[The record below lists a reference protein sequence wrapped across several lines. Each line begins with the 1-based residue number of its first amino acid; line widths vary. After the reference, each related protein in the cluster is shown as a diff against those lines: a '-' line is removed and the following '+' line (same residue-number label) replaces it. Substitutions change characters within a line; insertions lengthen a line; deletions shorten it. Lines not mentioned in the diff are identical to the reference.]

1 MEMTFMSALREK
13 LITEKSLKS
22 NTADLTV
29 AALRNLNGGDFTSLA
44 FLEDVDSICA
54 KIDKYAESTQQRRYS
69 MIMSVL
75 ESGKLYDRYQALFVK
90 VTKKLMDNKEARG
103 GALTEKETASWM
115 TWPQIMEYHAA
126 MKTGTP
132 TEVTNHLAVS
142 LYVLQP
148 PRRAMDYHKMWIV
161 TGSPGT
167 DMTKNYYVRST
178 RKMYFNEFKTVK
190 TQGQQVIDVPA
201 ALAAIIQKAR
211 PTDGPLFTAADGGP
225 LKDPSAMTKI
235 LNKAFGRKV
244 SVNILRHSYVS
255 SLYNPAIAKIGKT
268 ASAMAH
274 SVETHTTYYRT
285 PAGGAG
291 AS

>member
-1 MEMTFMSALREK
+1 MEGMDSLRTR
-13 LITEKSLKS
+13 LITERGNKP
-22 NTADLTV
+22 NTADLIV

-54 KIDKYAESTQQRRYS
+54 KIDKYAESTQVRRLS
-69 MIMSVL
+69 MIMAVL
-75 ESGKLYDRYQALFVK
+75 EKGALYDRYRAVFDVRNAAL
-90 VTKKLMDNKEARG
+90 LEAKEARD

-201 ALAAIIQKAR
+201 ELAAIIQKAR

-274 SVETHTTYYRT
+274 SVGMHASYYRS

-291 AS
+291 GS